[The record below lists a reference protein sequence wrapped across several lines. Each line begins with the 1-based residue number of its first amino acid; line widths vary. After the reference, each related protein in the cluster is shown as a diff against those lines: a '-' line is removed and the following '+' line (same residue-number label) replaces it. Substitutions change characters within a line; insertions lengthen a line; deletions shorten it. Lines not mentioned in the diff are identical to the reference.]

1 MGQMLDGELGVHL
14 GLAVQRAFVLVIA
27 DPTGMES
34 FDIGAVHRS
43 VSVGQGGHASMLP
56 G

>member
-1 MGQMLDGELGVHL
+1 MLDGELGVRL
-14 GLAVQRAFVLVIA
+14 GLAVRRAFVLVTA
-27 DPTGMES
+27 DPTGMEC

-43 VSVGQGGHASMLP
+43 VSVDRGGHASTLP